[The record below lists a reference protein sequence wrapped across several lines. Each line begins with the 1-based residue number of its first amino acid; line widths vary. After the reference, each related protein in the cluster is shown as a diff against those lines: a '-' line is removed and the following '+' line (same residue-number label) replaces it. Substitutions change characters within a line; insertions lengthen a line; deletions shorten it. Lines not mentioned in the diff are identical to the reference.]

1 MRAAAS
7 RPEARG
13 SRLHGVDG
21 YHPPVPAPVPVHCHP
36 EAWSLLQSQLVR
48 IETTEGL
55 LGGAL
60 ALALHAE
67 PSLAPERV
75 EVELDRLTE
84 SIRARLHSDDPRA
97 AVAHAHAVL
106 FDELGFRGDVD
117 DYYDPANSSLS
128 QVLARKR
135 GLPITLCLLYKLV
148 VEPLG
153 LEVDGL
159 NAPGHFLVAVR
170 GPAPFG
176 RMIVDPFAGGR
187 ALGNQEALERVREIS
202 GTAFEGPLPVATHR
216 QWLQRMLR
224 NLVGSYGARNQQED
238 RAAMEELLA
247 LLGS

>member
-1 MRAAAS
+1 MR
-7 RPEARG
+7 
-13 SRLHGVDG
+13 L
-21 YHPPVPAPVPVHCHP
+21 VPAPAPVHCRP
-36 EAWSLLQSQLVR
+36 EAWSLLQDQLER
-48 IETTEGL
+48 IETPEGL

-67 PSLAPERV
+67 PSLVPERV
-75 EVELDRLTE
+75 EIELDRITE
-84 SIRARLHSDDPRA
+84 SIRVRLHSDDPRA

-106 FDELGFRGDVD
+106 FDELGFRGDTD
-117 DYYDPANSSLS
+117 SYYDPANSSLP
-128 QVLARKR
+128 QVLARRR

-176 RMIVDPFAGGR
+176 RMIVDPFAAGR
-187 ALGNQEALERVREIS
+187 ALGQSEALARVREIS
-202 GTAFEGPLPVATHR
+202 GTAFDGPLPVATHR

-224 NLVGSYGARNQQED
+224 NLVGSYGTRNQSED

-247 LLGS
+247 LLGA